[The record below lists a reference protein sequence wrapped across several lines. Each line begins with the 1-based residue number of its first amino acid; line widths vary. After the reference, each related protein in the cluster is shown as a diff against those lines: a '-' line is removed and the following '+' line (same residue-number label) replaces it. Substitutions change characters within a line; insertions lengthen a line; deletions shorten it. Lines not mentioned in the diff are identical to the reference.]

1 MPALR
6 IIDQDIWEQAQVLKS
21 RYANYV
27 GNKRKTV
34 KGNDGALTVAK
45 SGAFCY
51 GRTLVVGPA
60 RLKRFFL

>member
-1 MPALR
+1 
-6 IIDQDIWEQAQVLKS
+6 VLKS
-21 RYANYV
+21 RYANYA

-45 SGAFCY
+45 SGAFRY

-60 RLKRFFL
+60 RLNQFFSDSTERFVMAER

>member
-1 MPALR
+1 M
-6 IIDQDIWEQAQVLKS
+6 LKS
-21 RYANYV
+21 RYANYA

-45 SGAFCY
+45 SGAFYY